1 MLLITALG
9 MIFFFTGKYIQS
21 VNDNNNRIIK
31 FPNEDW
37 VNLEFAG
44 ALITTFSLVS
54 VAMNVQLFQTITA
67 AHA

>member
-1 MLLITALG
+1 LFNVLLITALG

-21 VNDNNNRIIK
+21 VNDNNRIIN

-54 VAMNVQLFQTITA
+54 VCNEL
-67 AHA
+67 